1 MLSDVNLETGAIVD
15 GAERLARGRQP
26 PLLRRIRFQL
36 GGAVLLG
43 LAGPL
48 VLTWPLAHLASDP
61 LGANLPWPSIM
72 ATLTAIVVGYFL
84 VRRFSP
90 FGTRASMANTV
101 PCLLVSF
108 TAVGAGALLLGT
120 DVSLVFLAIGFALAA
135 NWLLLSYDLRNRIVP
150 PTLAIVPVGMRPD
163 PAAFRT
169 VRWQV
174 LSSPDADVG
183 TVDAIVADLAG
194 DMSPEWDRAIASAV
208 LAGIPVYDLRQIRE
222 MLSGRV
228 EVASLSQ
235 NDFGTSLPSKVYH
248 PVKRLI
254 DIAVSILAL
263 PVFLPVIAVFAV
275 LIRLESPG
283 PAFFV
288 QPRMGLRGKPFR
300 IYKLRSM
307 RTDMP
312 AGAHFTAEDDP
323 RITRIGRFIR
333 KYRIDEFPQ
342 IFNILK
348 GEMSWI
354 GPRPEALPLAR
365 WYAQEVPLYMYRHA
379 VRPGITG
386 WAQVLQGNVAEV
398 DAATIKLQ
406 YDFYYAKHFSPTLD
420 LQIAFMT
427 VHIMLTGFGSR

>member
-1 MLSDVNLETGAIVD
+1 
-15 GAERLARGRQP
+15 
-26 PLLRRIRFQL
+26 
-36 GGAVLLG
+36 
-43 LAGPL
+43 
-48 VLTWPLAHLASDP
+48 
-61 LGANLPWPSIM
+61 
-72 ATLTAIVVGYFL
+72 
-84 VRRFSP
+84 
-90 FGTRASMANTV
+90 
-101 PCLLVSF
+101 
-108 TAVGAGALLLGT
+108 
-120 DVSLVFLAIGFALAA
+120 VSLVFLAIGFALAA

>member
-1 MLSDVNLETGAIVD
+1 M
-15 GAERLARGRQP
+15 
-26 PLLRRIRFQL
+26 
-36 GGAVLLG
+36 
-43 LAGPL
+43 
-48 VLTWPLAHLASDP
+48 
-61 LGANLPWPSIM
+61 
-72 ATLTAIVVGYFL
+72 
-84 VRRFSP
+84 
-90 FGTRASMANTV
+90 
-101 PCLLVSF
+101 
-108 TAVGAGALLLGT
+108 
-120 DVSLVFLAIGFALAA
+120 AIGFAFAA
-135 NWLLLSYDLRNRIVP
+135 NWLLLAFDLRNRLVP
-150 PTLAIVPVGMRPD
+150 PTLAVIPSGRRLD
-163 PAAFRT
+163 PEEFGS
-169 VRWQV
+169 VRWET
-174 LSSPDADVG
+174 LASPDAAIG
-183 TVDAIVADLAG
+183 TVDAVVADLGAELPA
-194 DMSPEWDRAIASAV
+194 DWQRTIASAV
-208 LAGIPVYDLRQIRE
+208 LAGIPVYDVRQIRE

-228 EVASLSQ
+228 EVATLSQ

-254 DIAVSILAL
+254 DVALAVAIL
-263 PVFLPVIAVFAV
+263 PVFVPVIAAFAV
-275 LIRLESPG
+275 AIRLESAG

-288 QPRMGLRGKPFR
+288 QSRMGLRGKPFR

-312 AGAHFTAEDDP
+312 AGAHFTLEDDP

-342 IFNILK
+342 VFNILK

-365 WYAQEVPLYMYRHA
+365 WYAHAVPFYMYRHA

-398 DAATIKLQ
+398 DAATEKLQ